1 LWKYIVVPAK
11 GAIFVVD
18 DLLQEFLIY
27 LQVEKGLAKNTLVAY
42 EHDLKK
48 FISYLKQAK
57 ELALNEI
64 DKNFLAAYF
73 YFLRKRGDSPAST
86 ARELASLRGFFK
98 FLCMEEYLETNPTIY
113 IETPKLP
120 QKLPRVLSEEEVERL
135 LEIPQ
140 GIAPLTLRDRA
151 MLELMYATGMRVS
164 ELVNL
169 TIQQLN
175 LDFAYVRCLGKG
187 NKERIIPLGSQA
199 VKSLQVYLE
208 KGRPLLV
215 KNPRETALFVNHH
228 GRGITRQGFWKII
241 KQRAREAG
249 IYKEITPHTLRHS
262 FATHLLANG
271 ADLRSVQE
279 LLGHA
284 DVSTTQ
290 IYTHLTKN
298 KLREI
303 YLKTHPRA

>member
-1 LWKYIVVPAK
+1 MWKYIVVPAK

-48 FISYLKQAK
+48 FISYLKQEK

-140 GIAPLTLRDRA
+140 GIEPLTLRDKA

-169 TIQQLN
+169 TIHQLN
-175 LDFAYVRCLGKG
+175 LDLAYLRCLGKG

-199 VKSLQVYLE
+199 AKSLQVYLQ

-215 KNPRETALFVNHH
+215 KNPRETVLFVNHH

-241 KQRAREAG
+241 KKRAREAG